1 MKKKHYYALFNF
13 LKKHNKLLNI
23 MKITFLLNLFCLVA
37 ISSTSFSQSGNFTLT
52 FENTKVKE
60 ILKTIESQSSYR
72 FFYNDQLSD
81 VNRIVNVSVSQSNI
95 QDLLT
100 QVFEKTDVTFTVLEN
115 NLIVVGPKKAL
126 QQKAVGT

>member
-1 MKKKHYYALFNF
+1 
-13 LKKHNKLLNI
+13 
-23 MKITFLLNLFCLVA
+23 MKITFLLNLFCLAA
-37 ISSTSFSQSGNFTLT
+37 ISSNSFSQNGSFTLN

-115 NLIVVGPKKAL
+115 DLIVVGPKKSSAAAKSNRNCNRCN
-126 QQKAVGT
+126 QWRSRNRR